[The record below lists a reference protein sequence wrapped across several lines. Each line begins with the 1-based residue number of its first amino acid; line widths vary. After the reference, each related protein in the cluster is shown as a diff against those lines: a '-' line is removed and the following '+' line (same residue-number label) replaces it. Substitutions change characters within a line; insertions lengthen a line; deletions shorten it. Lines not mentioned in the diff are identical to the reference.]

1 MQAPPLAEQRQRLG
15 NRQKTC
21 GGQGQRPEHI
31 AFQNPWPLATETLPP
46 SPLPHRPT
54 FNTPVHCRTSVGAQ
68 ADLTQCTLSW
78 PRNLAQ
84 TEAPDTPCASTGD
97 PGLVQACR
105 GAPGSP
111 GWGLER
117 RGRRTKPPLRSPP
130 SPWGG
135 GPGSAQPCPH
145 PHPHPHGRGSLGQPR
160 QRRRRDL
167 QPNGALHWGRGAATP
182 RATPHGG
189 RWGGSLDPPCAPFLT
204 RTPIGM
210 CQLQPPPART
220 GPA

>member
-21 GGQGQRPEHI
+21 GGQGQRPEHL

-78 PRNLAQ
+78 PRELAQ

-117 RGRRTKPPLRSPP
+117 RGRRTKPPLRYPP

-145 PHPHPHGRGSLGQPR
+145 PHLPWQGQPR
-160 QRRRRDL
+160 PTPTTQAAGFSAK
-167 QPNGALHWGRGAATP
+167 PALHWGRGAATP
-182 RATPHGG
+182 RATPHRG
-189 RWGGSLDPPCAPFLT
+189 RWGGSLDPHCAPFLT